1 MYPLGH
7 LGIGTWILPARIRQA
22 LSWPWFA
29 FGCLLPDL
37 IDKPIFLAARLARHA
52 GPINLAVLHNSRL
65 FGHSLFLLGLL
76 VLGAA
81 AFPRAQWARAVAWG
95 VATHLV
101 LDLVPDL
108 ISGSRIAWPTWL
120 VWPIFRW
127 GFPFDGQRI
136 VVAGLDF
143 EGVVYLAGEVA
154 GVALLAVEYARRR
167 RASAFR

>member
-7 LGIGTWILPARIRQA
+7 LGIGTRILPARIRQA

-81 AFPRAQWARAVAWG
+81 AFPRAGWARAVAWG

-127 GFPFDGQRI
+127 GLPFDSQRI
-136 VVAGLDF
+136 EVAGLDF
-143 EGVVYLAGEVA
+143 EGLLYFAGEAVGA
-154 GVALLAVEYARRR
+154 ALLGLEYARRR